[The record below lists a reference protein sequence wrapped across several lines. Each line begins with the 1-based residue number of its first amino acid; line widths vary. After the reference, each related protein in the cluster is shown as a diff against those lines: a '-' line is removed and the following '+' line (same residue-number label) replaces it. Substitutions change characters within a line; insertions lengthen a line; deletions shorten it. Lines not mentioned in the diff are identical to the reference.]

1 MDILTSIPVAIYDGE
16 AIPSVLESVNER
28 ISRRA
33 FENFVARGCVE
44 GHSLKDWLE
53 RETIIRLAP
62 VVSVDREDITVEVLL
77 PEIDLPNIAVH
88 IAPRQFLISSDID
101 EDGLQ
106 ICQVI
111 DLPYEVSMD
120 GVDAEQT
127 VIWFASP
134 PPWLSL
140 RREIRRKKALARLRR
155 NRSAEET

>member
-1 MDILTSIPVAIYDGE
+1 MDILTSIPVPVYDGQN
-16 AIPSVLESVNER
+16 IPSVIERVNER

-33 FENFVARGCVE
+33 YENFVARGCVE
-44 GHSLKDWLE
+44 GHSLEDWLE
-53 RETIIRLAP
+53 AERETLIRLAP
-62 VVSVDREDITVEVLL
+62 VVSVDPQDITVEVLL
-77 PEIDLPNIAVH
+77 PEIDLPNLAVH

-127 VIWFASP
+127 
-134 PPWLSL
+134 
-140 RREIRRKKALARLRR
+140 RNMIRVTAALA
-155 NRSAEET
+155 